1 MCRGMGV
8 AHCFINVCINRA
20 CVHSHANEHLVK
32 GKLSHQWVAFVW
44 FLKPN
49 KIKTYSSLLISISQV
64 LFKRKGEA
72 QKTTNIKRK
81 EKRKTEERK
90 KGKYKEIAK
99 RVGWNKYCIVKLKH

>member
-1 MCRGMGV
+1 
-8 AHCFINVCINRA
+8 
-20 CVHSHANEHLVK
+20 
-32 GKLSHQWVAFVW
+32 
-44 FLKPN
+44 
-49 KIKTYSSLLISISQV
+49 V